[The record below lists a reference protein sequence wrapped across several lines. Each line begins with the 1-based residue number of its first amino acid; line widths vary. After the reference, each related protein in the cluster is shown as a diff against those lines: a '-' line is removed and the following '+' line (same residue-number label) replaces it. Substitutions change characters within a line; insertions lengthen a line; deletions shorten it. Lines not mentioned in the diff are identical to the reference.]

1 MKIKRL
7 LALAAIIILAAMY
20 LSTIVFALSDSP
32 NADYWF
38 KASIF
43 CTVVIP
49 VLLYGYMAI
58 YKYVIKKDGTK
69 PGQDKDKD
77 KKGK

>member
-1 MKIKRL
+1 MKIKRI
-7 LALAAIIILAAMY
+7 LALAAVIILVIMY

-32 NADYWF
+32 DAEAWF

-58 YKYVIKKDGTK
+58 YKYVIKKD
-69 PGQDKDKD
+69 DD
-77 KKGK
+77 KKGDAGEQ